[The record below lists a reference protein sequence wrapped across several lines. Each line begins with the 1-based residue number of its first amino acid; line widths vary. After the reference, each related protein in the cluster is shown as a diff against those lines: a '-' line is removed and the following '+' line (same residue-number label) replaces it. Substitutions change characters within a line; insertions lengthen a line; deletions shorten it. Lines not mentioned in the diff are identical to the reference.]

1 MTRGGAAMARV
12 LAVAAATAGLA
23 ACASAGGAAGPL
35 TPRPAAPVVT
45 DPAPIVPGTMRP
57 YQIRGRWYRPEHQP
71 DYDRTGVASWYGD
84 YFHGRPTATGE
95 TFDMHQLTA
104 AHTTLPLPSLAEV
117 TNLETGQSI
126 VVRVN
131 DRGPFVDDRIID
143 LSRAAADALGVRRQ
157 GLAQVR
163 VRYLGPA
170 PRLGGGAVLQHASTA
185 PTPVQAPPP
194 APATP
199 ARAEGLWWVQA
210 GTFAE
215 RANAENLS
223 RNLGGHRT
231 RIEDVEAG
239 GRRLFRVLYGPWQEQ
254 RAAELAR
261 SELAGRGLFDAL
273 LVRAD

>member
-1 MTRGGAAMARV
+1 MIRGGAAWARL

-23 ACASAGGAAGPL
+23 ACASAGGATGPL
-35 TPRPAAPVVT
+35 SPRPSAPVVT

-57 YQIRGRWYRPEHQP
+57 YQIRGRWYHPEHQP
-71 DYDRTGVASWYGD
+71 NYDRTGIASWYGD

-104 AHTTLPLPSLAEV
+104 AHTTLPLPSLVEV
-117 TNLETGQSI
+117 TNLETGQRI

-143 LSRAAADALGVRRQ
+143 LSRGAAEALGIRRQ

-170 PRLGGGAVLQHASTA
+170 PRLGGGAVLQHAAA
-185 PTPVQAPPP
+185 PTPAP
-194 APATP
+194 APSPAAP
-199 ARAEGLWWVQA
+199 ARAGGLWWVQA

-215 RANAENLS
+215 RANAESLS
-223 RNLGGHRT
+223 RSLGGART
-231 RIEDVEAG
+231 RIEDVDAG
-239 GRRLFRVLYGPWQEQ
+239 GRRLFRVLYGPWREQ

-261 SELAGRGLFDAL
+261 SELAGQGLFDAM